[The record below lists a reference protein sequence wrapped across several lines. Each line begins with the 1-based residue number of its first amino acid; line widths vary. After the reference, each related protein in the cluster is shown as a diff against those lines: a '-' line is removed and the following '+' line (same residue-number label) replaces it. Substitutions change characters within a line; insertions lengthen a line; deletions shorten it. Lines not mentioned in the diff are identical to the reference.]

1 MAKLPVKKA
10 ASTSSA
16 NKTKKAATKKAT
28 PVKKAASTKK
38 VASTGAA
45 TKTKKA
51 SPKKAAAK
59 KVVKIPLT
67 EKEEAQKEANR
78 IANTENKKK
87 VSGGA
92 KRPKKVATAAQTT
105 SLLDAIVQGMQDKKA
120 KNITVINLIGLEH
133 RVADYFVICDAD
145 STTHVTAIAH
155 SLEESGVK
163 KTGEKPYHSEGYQNA
178 EWILVDYVNIVAH
191 VFMRETREF
200 YNIEALWADGEIT
213 NIPD

>member
-1 MAKLPVKKA
+1 MAKIPVKKVA
-10 ASTSSA
+10 
-16 NKTKKAATKKAT
+16 TKKAVAKKATPTKKVAATKKAT
-28 PVKKAASTKK
+28 P
-38 VASTGAA
+38 
-45 TKTKKA
+45 
-51 SPKKAAAK
+51 KKAAAK
-59 KVVKIPLT
+59 KIVKVPLT

-92 KRPKKVATAAQTT
+92 KRPKKITTVAQTT

-120 KNITVINLIGLEH
+120 KNITVINLSGLEH
-133 RVADYFVICDAD
+133 RVADYFVISDAD
-145 STTHVTAIAH
+145 STTHVTAIAD
-155 SLEESGVK
+155 SLEESAMK

-178 EWILVDYVNIVAH
+178 EWILVDYVNIVCH

-200 YNIEALWADGEIT
+200 YNIEGLWADGEIT

>member
-10 ASTSSA
+10 AP
-16 NKTKKAATKKAT
+16 KKVATKKAT
-28 PVKKAASTKK
+28 PAKKAAS
-38 VASTGAA
+38 
-45 TKTKKA
+45 TKKA

-59 KVVKIPLT
+59 KVVKVPLT

-92 KRPKKVATAAQTT
+92 KRPKKVTTVAQTT
-105 SLLDAIVQGMQDKKA
+105 SLLDAIVQGMQDKKG
-120 KNITVINLIGLEH
+120 KNITVINLGGLEH

-145 STTHVTAIAH
+145 SGTHVSAIAD
-155 SLEESGVK
+155 SLEESAMK

-213 NIPD
+213 NIAD

>member
-1 MAKLPVKKA
+1 MAKLPVKKEA
-10 ASTSSA
+10 
-16 NKTKKAATKKAT
+16 TKKVATKKAT
-28 PVKKAASTKK
+28 PAKKAAS
-38 VASTGAA
+38 
-45 TKTKKA
+45 TKKA
-51 SPKKAAAK
+51 SPKKAASK
-59 KVVKIPLT
+59 KVVKVPLT

-92 KRPKKVATAAQTT
+92 KRPKKVTTVAQTT
-105 SLLDAIVQGMQDKKA
+105 SLLDAIVQGMQDKKG
-120 KNITVINLIGLEH
+120 KNITVINLGGLEH

-145 STTHVTAIAH
+145 SGTHVSAIAD
-155 SLEESGVK
+155 SLEESAMK

-213 NIPD
+213 NIAD

>member
-10 ASTSSA
+10 AP
-16 NKTKKAATKKAT
+16 KKAAAKKAT
-28 PVKKAASTKK
+28 PAKKAAS
-38 VASTGAA
+38 
-45 TKTKKA
+45 TKKA

-59 KVVKIPLT
+59 KVVKVPLT

-92 KRPKKVATAAQTT
+92 KRPKKITTVAQTT
-105 SLLDAIVQGMQDKKA
+105 SLLDAIVQGMQDKKG
-120 KNITVINLIGLEH
+120 KNITVINLGGLEH

-145 STTHVTAIAH
+145 SGTHVSAIAD
-155 SLEESGVK
+155 SLEESAMK
-163 KTGEKPYHSEGYQNA
+163 KTGEKPYHSEGYQNS

-191 VFMRETREF
+191 VFLRETREF

>member
-1 MAKLPVKKA
+1 MAKLPAKKA
-10 ASTSSA
+10 AP
-16 NKTKKAATKKAT
+16 KKAATKKAT
-28 PVKKAASTKK
+28 PAKKAAS
-38 VASTGAA
+38 
-45 TKTKKA
+45 TKKA

-59 KVVKIPLT
+59 KVVKVPLT

-92 KRPKKVATAAQTT
+92 KRPKKVTTVAQTT
-105 SLLDAIVQGMQDKKA
+105 SLLDAIVQGMQDKKG
-120 KNITVINLIGLEH
+120 KNITVINLGGLEQ

-145 STTHVTAIAH
+145 SGTHVSAIAD
-155 SLEESGVK
+155 SLEESAMK